1 MRLKRL
7 SFRSEDS
14 AKSIVLGNRPLR
26 DYLLEAIVSLNR
38 DANSIEILGRGKHIS
53 RAVTLYNMLS
63 SRLGDRITLKNVEI
77 GSLLIRGRRISYI
90 KISIQRA

>member
-1 MRLKRL
+1 M

-14 AKSIVLGNRPLR
+14 VKTIVIGNRPLR

-38 DANSIEILGRGKHIS
+38 DTNSIEILGRGRHIY
-53 RAVTLYNMLS
+53 RAVTLYNILS
-63 SRLGDRITLKNVEI
+63 SRLGERISLKNVEI
-77 GSLLIRGRRISYI
+77 GSLLIKGRRISYI